1 MVSDDAL
8 IDGLLDVHAQLP
20 QRTLPQWLRTV
31 EFDILNTAVPS
42 SCYLRPI
49 VEVIS
54 YQLLELLPFLLLLI
68 QELLILVRPLPL
80 LKLQE
85 KLFAVLHHTYLR
97 DVSHLCVL
105 EVVLVVLR
113 GLEVFDNAVPQFHV
127 DLQLEGLLEPRLD
140 EFFTWGHFVL
150 LYAFDHPGQALNAQ
164 EVYDVGYVFYL
175 FLADVP
181 DETAADLAVLQEF
194 FSLFAADHQ
203 NTFLSQFSQVDLCIV
218 LDSSEVFRN
227 SERLEVG
234 DGPFLVSLSY

>member
-1 MVSDDAL
+1 MGVGDDAIGVAAHGGVVLAIRYQQGLMVSDDAL

-20 QRTLPQWLRTV
+20 QRTLPQWLRAV

-54 YQLLELLPFLLLLI
+54 YQLLELLPLLLLLI

-113 GLEVFDNAVPQFHV
+113 GLEVFDNAVP
-127 DLQLEGLLEPRLD
+127 
-140 EFFTWGHFVL
+140 
-150 LYAFDHPGQALNAQ
+150 
-164 EVYDVGYVFYL
+164 
-175 FLADVP
+175 
-181 DETAADLAVLQEF
+181 
-194 FSLFAADHQ
+194 
-203 NTFLSQFSQVDLCIV
+203 
-218 LDSSEVFRN
+218 
-227 SERLEVG
+227 
-234 DGPFLVSLSY
+234 

>member
-54 YQLLELLPFLLLLI
+54 YQLLELLPLLLLLI

-85 KLFAVLHHTYLR
+85 KLFAVLHHAYLG

-113 GLEVFDNAVPQFHV
+113 GLEVFDNAVP
-127 DLQLEGLLEPRLD
+127 
-140 EFFTWGHFVL
+140 
-150 LYAFDHPGQALNAQ
+150 
-164 EVYDVGYVFYL
+164 
-175 FLADVP
+175 
-181 DETAADLAVLQEF
+181 
-194 FSLFAADHQ
+194 
-203 NTFLSQFSQVDLCIV
+203 
-218 LDSSEVFRN
+218 
-227 SERLEVG
+227 
-234 DGPFLVSLSY
+234 